1 MMSSLRR
8 NRVAWLIICSLAWSS
23 LALAGEQD
31 SLAER
36 VEIRRT
42 TYGIPHI
49 LADDLASAFFGLAY
63 CHLEDYGEEVVL
75 GLVRSRG
82 ELARYLGR
90 DELDSDFFNRS
101 SHARA
106 VETFHLLDGDTRQV
120 FLGYAAGVNHYVR
133 SHTEEFPEWVR
144 PSFTPHDVAALWI
157 GRVTRQRIE
166 RFLQLQRDKDSL
178 DGELPLADEVGSNA
192 WAFAPSR
199 TVSGK
204 TILLRN
210 PHLRWDRGYYEAHIT
225 VPGIINFYGD
235 FRVGR
240 PLFYNGGFNDYLG
253 WATTNNYP
261 DLDEVYALDV
271 DPDRPDQYL
280 FDGGSVPL
288 RRESVTVSFKNGNGL
303 ARESREFFYTP
314 LGPVIHRGGGKI
326 LVMRSAPDGE
336 FRMAQ
341 QFLQMM
347 RARTL
352 EEWKS
357 AMRIRAQPS
366 SNFTYADREGNIF
379 YIWNAAIPDLPHPS
393 GEDETAVAASGSDE
407 VWTQLVEFD
416 ELPQLLNPRGGY
428 LHNENDP
435 FHYTNLNQLFDPSDF
450 PANFPEPKL
459 GLRSQHALELIHN
472 DRKLTLEEVVDLK
485 HSMRMLLA
493 DRIKDDLIVAVRKSN
508 PGPELGRAIQV
519 IENWDNTVAAESRGA
534 ELFRVWFEH
543 YLVDDEMGSG
553 LTREQWEQAWNAAFR
568 HPWNPSEPLTT
579 PRGLGNPERAVEAF
593 RIAADETRQKH
604 GGWDVAWG
612 EVHRVQRGSVDVPV
626 GGCASFL
633 GCFRVLG
640 FEESEAGKMVASRGD
655 GWILAVEFGDPPR
668 AYSVLAYGQSS
679 KEESP
684 HHADQ
689 AELFAR
695 NQLKKVAFTEDEI
708 RVQLVRKYKPGSEM
722 NDEQP

>member
-1 MMSSLRR
+1 MSSVH
-8 NRVAWLIICSLAWSS
+8 RVLVVWLSVCLFASS
-23 LALAGEQD
+23 SPAFAEEPE
-31 SLAER
+31 SLAEK

-63 CHLEDYGEEVVL
+63 CHLEDHGERVVL

-82 ELARYLGR
+82 ELARFLGR

-106 VETFHLLDGDTRQV
+106 VETFHLLDEDTRNV
-120 FLGYAAGVNHYVR
+120 FRGYAAGVNHYIR
-133 SHTEEFPEWVR
+133 FHPEELPEWVQ
-144 PSFTPHDVAALWI
+144 PSFSPHDVAALWI
-157 GRVTRQRIE
+157 GSVSRKKIE
-166 RFLQLQRDKDSL
+166 RFLELQYERDSL
-178 DGELPLADEVGSNA
+178 EEESPLVDEAGSNA

-199 TVSGK
+199 TVSGDA
-204 TILLRN
+204 ILLRN
-210 PHLRWDRGYYEAHIT
+210 PHLSWDAGYYEAHIT

-261 DLDEVYALDV
+261 DLDEIYALQV
-271 DPDRPDQYL
+271 DPDHPDHYL

-288 RRESVTVSFKNGNGL
+288 RRESVTVNFKNGEGL
-303 ARESREFFYTP
+303 ARESREFFHTP

-326 LVMRSAPDGE
+326 FVFRSAPDGE
-336 FRMAQ
+336 FRMAE

-347 RARTL
+347 RAKNL

-379 YIWNAAIPDLPHPS
+379 YLWNAAIPDLPHPS
-393 GEDETAVAASGSDE
+393 GEDETAVGASRSDE
-407 VWTQLVEFD
+407 VWTKLAEFD
-416 ELPQLLNPRGGY
+416 ELPQLLNPGGGY
-428 LHNENDP
+428 LHNENDS
-435 FHYTNLNQLFDPSDF
+435 FHYTNLHQIFDPDDF
-450 PANFPEPKL
+450 PENFPEPRL
-459 GLRSQHALELIHN
+459 TLRSQHALELINN
-472 DRKLTLEEVVDLK
+472 DRKLTLAEVVDLK

-493 DRIKDDLIVAVRKSN
+493 DRIKGDLIVAVRNSN
-508 PGPELGRAIQV
+508 PEPESSRAIQIV
-519 IENWDNTVAAESRGA
+519 ENWDNTVAAESRGA

-543 YLVDDEMGSG
+543 YLMDDEMRSSS
-553 LTREQWEQAWNAAFR
+553 TREQREESWKSAFL

-579 PRGLGNPERAVEAF
+579 PRGLSNPERAVEAF
-593 RIAADETRQKH
+593 RKAADETRQKY
-604 GGWDVAWG
+604 GAWDVAWG
-612 EVHRVQRGSVDVPV
+612 EVHRLQRGSVDVPV
-626 GGCASFL
+626 GGCPGRL
-633 GCFRVLG
+633 GCFRVLN
-640 FEESEAGKMVASRGD
+640 FEESDSGKWVASNGD
-655 GWILAVEFGDPPR
+655 GWILAVEFSDPPQ

-684 HHADQ
+684 HHTDQ

-708 RVQLVRKYKPGSEM
+708 RAQLLRKYRPGSEM
-722 NDEQP
+722 PHERP

>member
-1 MMSSLRR
+1 MSSLHR
-8 NRVAWLIICSLAWSS
+8 NLLIWLSICWFASS
-23 LALAGEQD
+23 SPASAGEQG

-49 LADDLASAFFGLAY
+49 LAEDLSSAFFGLAY
-63 CHLEDYGEEVVL
+63 CHLEDYGEQVVL
-75 GLVRSRG
+75 GLVRTRG

-106 VETFHLLDGDTRQV
+106 VETFHLLDEDTRNV
-120 FLGYAAGVNHYVR
+120 FRGYAAGVNHYIR
-133 SHTEEFPEWVR
+133 SHTEEFPEWVQ

-157 GRVTRQRIE
+157 GRVTRGKIE
-166 RFLQLQRDKDSL
+166 RFLELQYERDSL
-178 DGELPLADEVGSNA
+178 EEELSLVDEAGSNA
-192 WAFAPSR
+192 WAFAPNR
-199 TVSGK
+199 TESGNA
-204 TILLRN
+204 ILLRN
-210 PHLRWDRGYYEAHIT
+210 PHLKWDAGYYEAHIT

-240 PLFYNGGFNDYLG
+240 PLFYNGGFNEYLG
-253 WATTNNYP
+253 WASTNNYP
-261 DLDEVYALDV
+261 DLDEIYALEV
-271 DPDRPDQYL
+271 DPDHPDHYL

-288 RRESVTVSFKNGNGL
+288 KREWVTVDFKNGDGL
-303 ARESREFFYTP
+303 ARESREFFHTP
-314 LGPVIHRGGGKI
+314 LGPVIHRGGGEI
-326 LVMRSAPDGE
+326 FVMRSAPDGE
-336 FRMAQ
+336 FRNAQ
-341 QFLQMM
+341 QFLEMM
-347 RARTL
+347 RARNL

-379 YIWNAAIPDLPHPS
+379 YLWNAAIPDLPHPS
-393 GEDETAVAASGSDE
+393 GEDETAVAASRSDE

-416 ELPQLLNPRGGY
+416 ELPRLLNPQGGY

-435 FHYTNLNQLFDPSDF
+435 FHYTNLHQEFNPSDF
-450 PANFPEPKL
+450 PANYPEPRL
-459 GLRSQHALELIHN
+459 RLRSQLALELIHN

-493 DRIKDDLIVAVRKSN
+493 DRVKEDLIVAVRSSN
-508 PGPELGRAIQV
+508 PEPELSRAIQV

-543 YLVDDEMGSG
+543 YLLDGEERSS
-553 LTREQWEQAWNAAFR
+553 LTREQRKQAWKAAFR
-568 HPWNPSEPLTT
+568 HPWNPNEPLTT

-593 RIAADETRQKH
+593 RKAADETQQKH

-612 EVHRVQRGSVDVPV
+612 EVHRLQMGSVDVPV
-626 GGCASFL
+626 GGCSSLL

-640 FEESEAGKMVASRGD
+640 FEESESGKRVASRGD
-655 GWILAVEFGDPPR
+655 GWILAVEFSNPPR

-708 RVQLVRKYKPGSEM
+708 RAQLLRKYRPGSEM
-722 NDEQP
+722 TDEQP

>member
-1 MMSSLRR
+1 MSSFHRKML
-8 NRVAWLIICSLAWSS
+8 VWLSICWFASS
-23 LALAGEQD
+23 SPALAGEQG

-63 CHLEDYGEEVVL
+63 CHLEDHGERVVL
-75 GLVRSRG
+75 GLVRNRG
-82 ELARYLGR
+82 ELARHFGR

-106 VETFHLLDGDTRQV
+106 VETFHLLDEDTRNV
-120 FLGYAAGVNHYVR
+120 FRGYAAGVNHYIR
-133 SHTEEFPEWVR
+133 THAEELPEWVE

-157 GRVTRQRIE
+157 GRVNRKKIK
-166 RFLQLQRDKDSL
+166 RFLELQFDRESL
-178 DGELPLADEVGSNA
+178 EGESPLVDEAGSNA

-199 TVSGK
+199 TVSGDA
-204 TILLRN
+204 ILLRN
-210 PHLRWDRGYYEAHIT
+210 PHLSWDAGYYEAHIT

-240 PLFYNGGFNDYLG
+240 PLFFNGGFNEYLG

-261 DLDEVYALDV
+261 DLEEVYALAV
-271 DPDRPDQYL
+271 DPDHPDHYL

-288 RRESVTVSFKNGNGL
+288 RREWLTVDFKNGDGL
-303 ARESREFFYTP
+303 ARESREFFHTP

-326 LVMRSAPDGE
+326 FVFRSAPDGE

-347 RARTL
+347 RARNL

-379 YIWNAAIPDLPHPS
+379 YLWNAAIPDLPRPS
-393 GEDETAVAASGSDE
+393 GEDKSAVAASRSDE

-416 ELPQLLNPRGGY
+416 ELPQLLNPQGGY
-428 LHNENDP
+428 LHNENDS
-435 FHYTNLNQLFDPSDF
+435 FHYTNLYLEFDPSDF
-450 PANFPEPKL
+450 PANFPEPRL

-493 DRIKDDLIVAVRKSN
+493 DRIKGDLIVAVRSSN
-508 PGPELGRAIQV
+508 ADPELRSAIQV
-519 IENWDNTVAAESRGA
+519 IESWDNTVAAESRGA

-543 YLVDDEMGSG
+543 YLMADETRSSS
-553 LTREQWEQAWNAAFR
+553 TREQREQAWNSAFLY
-568 HPWNPSEPLTT
+568 PWNPNEPLTT
-579 PRGLGNPERAVEAF
+579 PRGLRNPERAVEAF
-593 RIAADETRQKH
+593 RKAANETHQKY

-612 EVHRVQRGSVDVPV
+612 EVHRLQRGSVDAPV
-626 GGCASFL
+626 GGCSGRL
-633 GCFRVLG
+633 GCFRVLN
-640 FEESEAGKMVASRGD
+640 FEEGETGTRVASNGD
-655 GWILAVEFGDPPR
+655 GWTLVVEFSDPPR

-679 KEESP
+679 REDSP

-695 NQLKKVAFTEDEI
+695 NQLKKVAFTEEEI
-708 RVQLVRKYKPGSEM
+708 RVQILRRYRPGSEM
-722 NDEQP
+722 TQGE